1 MRLEWTLK
9 QRIKTQKQKK
19 IDHKSKIEKWLNEQ
33 YYKNLKYISKF
44 IEKQILNEKYK

>member
-19 IDHKSKIEKWLNEQ
+19 TDQKSNSIIEKYLEVLENIKEFE
-33 YYKNLKYISKF
+33 KKILYIF
-44 IEKQILNEKYK
+44 